1 MFRIKLL
8 RNLLILSLAIALF
21 FPGYEYLFVH
31 PAYNELLTKE
41 TENEAVRYASYMVR
55 TLGLEDQFLTKD
67 RLPDQLQEMLRPVSR
82 DNRLLNLR
90 IFSAQGEMIFSTLA
104 EEIGTRNKNSYFRE
118 VVAAG
123 QVYSKVVKK
132 NQSTAE
138 GAITEID
145 VVETYV
151 PFMAG
156 GDFGGAM
163 EVYSD
168 ITASVS
174 RVKQL
179 SLHSMVTTLL
189 MSLGFLLAIFIALYR
204 AHLSLL
210 ERDRAEKALRVA
222 NEVLEQRVAD
232 RTSDLFIANKKL
244 TGQIVERTETQ
255 VALKQALED
264 IRVDREKL
272 DGILSSVPDG
282 VVVTDGELHVLHMNA
297 AAESILETS
306 LEKALGRSLGEF
318 CQDFNFIRN
327 VDQHL
332 NANYG
337 SEMFDFE
344 VPATDPGA
352 SRIYQVRMS
361 RLVSDES
368 KSPGVILLF
377 RDVSR
382 ERDVERMKSAFLGM
396 AAHELNTPLTTIIG
410 YSELLTAKETA
421 GNFDDRQQK
430 DYLQLIHDKAMA
442 LSGLVDDLLDVSRI
456 ESGRPL
462 NLNYREF
469 SFPAMARDVVASY
482 RKQYSQHQIETV
494 LPKDAPPF
502 CADQSRLEQVVEHLI
517 SNAIKYS
524 PNGGTVRVDLRL
536 LGNRYE
542 LCVTD
547 EGIGMNEEQ
556 LAHIYDRFYRADAS
570 DTAVQGVGLGMSI
583 VRHIVLAHHGEIH
596 IESRLGSG
604 TKVCI
609 TLPMAPPAA
618 DDTAR
623 QTHSP
628 E

>member
-1 MFRIKLL
+1 
-8 RNLLILSLAIALF
+8 
-21 FPGYEYLFVH
+21 
-31 PAYNELLTKE
+31 
-41 TENEAVRYASYMVR
+41 MVR

-67 RLPDQLQEMLRPVSR
+67 RLPDQLQEKLRPVSR
-82 DNRLLNLR
+82 DNRLLKLR
-90 IFSAQGEMIFSTLA
+90 IFSTQGEVIFSTLA
-104 EEIGTRNKNSYFRE
+104 EEVGTLNKSSYFRE
-118 VVAAG
+118 LVAVG
-123 QVYSKVVKK
+123 QVYSKIVKK
-132 NQSTAE
+132 HQSTAE

-156 GDFGGAM
+156 GNFGGAM
-163 EVYSD
+163 EVYYD

-179 SLHSMVTTLL
+179 SLHSMGTTLL
-189 MSLGFLLAIFIALYR
+189 MSLGFLLAIFVALYR
-204 AHLSLL
+204 AHMSLQ
-210 ERDRAEKALRVA
+210 ERDKAEEALRVA
-222 NEVLEQRVAD
+222 NVVLEQRVAD
-232 RTSDLFIANKKL
+232 RTCELSIANKQL
-244 TGQIVERTETQ
+244 TDQIVERTEAQ
-255 VALKQALED
+255 AALGQALEG
-264 IRVDREKL
+264 IRGDREKL

-282 VVVTDGELHVLHMNA
+282 VVVTDGEMHILHMNA

-306 LEKALGRSLGEF
+306 LDNALGRSLGQF
-318 CQDFNFIRN
+318 SQDVDFIKKVN
-327 VDQHL
+327 QHL

-337 SEMFDFE
+337 SEIFDFE
-344 VPATDPGA
+344 APATDLGA
-352 SRIYQVRMS
+352 SHIYQVRMS

-368 KSPGVILLF
+368 KSTGVILLF
-377 RDVSR
+377 RDVSK

-410 YSELLTAKETA
+410 FSELLTAQETA
-421 GNFDDRQQK
+421 GKFDDRQIK
-430 DYLQLIHDKAMA
+430 DYLRLIHDKAMA

-462 NLNYREF
+462 SLNYREF
-469 SFPAMARDVVASY
+469 SFPAMARDVVAAY
-482 RKQYSQHQIETV
+482 RDQYSQHRIEMV
-494 LPKDAPPF
+494 LPEDAPPL

-517 SNAIKYS
+517 SNSIKYS
-524 PNGGTVRVDLRL
+524 PHGGTVQVGLRVLDD
-536 LGNRYE
+536 RYE

-583 VRHIVLAHHGEIH
+583 VRHIVLAHHGDIH

-604 TKVCI
+604 TRVCI
-609 TLPMAPPAA
+609 TLPITPPAA
-618 DDTAR
+618 AGAAR
-623 QTHSP
+623 QPHSP

>member
-1 MFRIKLL
+1 MLRIKLL
-8 RNLLILSLAIALF
+8 RNLLILSLVIAVF

-31 PAYNELLTKE
+31 PAYNDLLTKE

-67 RLPDQLQEMLRPVSR
+67 RLPDQLQEKLRPVSR
-82 DNRLLNLR
+82 DNRLLKLR
-90 IFSAQGEMIFSTLA
+90 IFSTQGEVIFSTLA
-104 EEIGTRNKNSYFRE
+104 EEVGTLNKSSYFRE
-118 VVAAG
+118 LVAVG
-123 QVYSKVVKK
+123 QVYSKIVKK
-132 NQSTAE
+132 HQSTAE

-156 GDFGGAM
+156 GNFGGAM
-163 EVYSD
+163 EVYYD

-179 SLHSMVTTLL
+179 SLHSMGTTLL
-189 MSLGFLLAIFIALYR
+189 MSLGFLLAIFVALYR
-204 AHLSLL
+204 AHMSLQ
-210 ERDRAEKALRVA
+210 ERDKAEEALRVA
-222 NEVLEQRVAD
+222 NAVLEQRVAD
-232 RTSDLFIANKKL
+232 RTCELSIANKQL
-244 TGQIVERTETQ
+244 TDQIVERTEAQ
-255 VALKQALED
+255 AALGQALEG
-264 IRVDREKL
+264 IRGDREKL

-282 VVVTDGELHVLHMNA
+282 VVVTDGEMHVLHMNA

-306 LEKALGRSLGEF
+306 LDKALGRSLGQF
-318 CQDFNFIRN
+318 SQDVDFIKKVN
-327 VDQHL
+327 QHL

-337 SEMFDFE
+337 SEIFDFE
-344 VPATDPGA
+344 APATDLGA
-352 SRIYQVRMS
+352 SHIYQVRMS

-377 RDVSR
+377 RDVSK

-410 YSELLTAKETA
+410 FSELLTAQETA
-421 GNFDDRQQK
+421 GKFDDRQIK
-430 DYLQLIHDKAMA
+430 DYLRLIHDKAMA

-462 NLNYREF
+462 SLNYREF
-469 SFPAMARDVVASY
+469 SFPAMARDVVAAY
-482 RKQYSQHQIETV
+482 RDQYSQHRIEMV
-494 LPKDAPPF
+494 LPEDAPPL

-517 SNAIKYS
+517 SNSIKYS
-524 PNGGTVRVDLRL
+524 PHGGTVQVGLRVLDD
-536 LGNRYE
+536 RYE

-583 VRHIVLAHHGEIH
+583 VRHIVLAHHGDIH

-604 TKVCI
+604 TRVCI
-609 TLPMAPPAA
+609 TLPITPPAA
-618 DDTAR
+618 AGTAR
-623 QTHSP
+623 QPHSP